1 VSGLPVRRAA
11 QLQPT
16 EPERRWLIEGLW
28 CDGAVGIIGGE
39 PKCCKSFLAL
49 GMAVAL
55 TSGRPCL
62 GRFAVPRTGRVL
74 LYAAEDALH
83 IVRERLDGICAWYG
97 VDIAALDL
105 WVITAPSLRLDHE
118 HDCEQLF
125 ETVKAL
131 EPALLVLDPFVR
143 LHRIDENQSA
153 AVAPLLASLRTLQRR
168 FGCAVAVVHHAR
180 KSAHKTR
187 AGQSLR
193 GSSEFH
199 AWGDSNLYMHRNGAA
214 LAMSIEH
221 RAWPSPADPVGLQ
234 LDVRDDAVALV
245 AFGAGDDV
253 AAGPRGDGADAELTP
268 RSRVV
273 DALRA
278 AGCTLRLRELRARC
292 RMRAETLT
300 ATLRDLV
307 DSGEVRRDDDGWSIA
322 PPAAHTAAAT
332 STAADPPPRTSGT
345 PLLPF
350 PESTTP

>member
-1 VSGLPVRRAA
+1 MSGLPVRRAH

-39 PKCCKSFLAL
+39 PKSCKSFLAL

-83 IVRERLDGICAWYG
+83 VVRERLDGICAWYG
-97 VDIAALDL
+97 IELEALDL
-105 WVITAPSLRLDHE
+105 WVITAPSLRLDHD

-125 ETVKAL
+125 ETVKSLA
-131 EPALLVLDPFVR
+131 PALLVLDPFVR
-143 LHRIDENQSA
+143 LHRVDENQSA

-168 FGCAVAVVHHAR
+168 LGCAVTVVHHAR
-180 KSAHKTR
+180 KGAHRSR

-199 AWGDSNLYMHRNGAA
+199 AWGDSNLYIHRKAA
-214 LAMSIEH
+214 GLTMSIEH
-221 RAWPSPADPVGLQ
+221 RAWPSPPDPVS
-234 LDVRDDAVALV
+234 LDLETHDGVVALV
-245 AFGAGDDV
+245 ARTAPE
-253 AAGPRGDGADAELTP
+253 ASSQPQHADTP
-268 RSRVV
+268 RTPRARVL

-278 AGCTLRLRELRARC
+278 AHTPLRQRQIRERC
-292 RMRAETLT
+292 RIRAETLT

-307 DSGEVRRDDDGWSIA
+307 TTGHICCDERGWSIV
-322 PPAAHTAAAT
+322 
-332 STAADPPPRTSGT
+332 DPEPKPSLASQ
-345 PLLPF
+345 PLPF
-350 PESTTP
+350 PDSTTP